1 MIVEEEIL
9 IGNKLIWLSIEF
21 VIGKKKQKE
30 KLKSTFLIRQLVQLV
45 KMSSAISLWACNFS
59 PVDEGLKMHYKPHTR
74 ASSFSVRAS
83 SAYDSTGR

>member
-30 KLKSTFLIRQLVQLV
+30 KPKSTF
-45 KMSSAISLWACNFS
+45 W
-59 PVDEGLKMHYKPHTR
+59 
-74 ASSFSVRAS
+74 
-83 SAYDSTGR
+83 YDNSYNS